1 VGGFLYLEDKKKPDL
16 ALVIDE
22 APTPRRQS
30 LYGAGSVA
38 GIIPVRLTESGQ
50 VIDEDDDEADKR
62 LKEELQREL
71 DLELADAKER
81 LLAKVPLA
89 LCACRVCVRVR
100 VSGVSSVRHLI
111 NRESRRMQIRED
123 ESTKKKKRS
132 NWEELRLV
140 TKEVDLVIS
149 ALLYGLLTFSVLV
162 FVEIFSLWAINKPE
176 VGGLDFSSADVGA
189 ALAVVGLT
197 VVVFQLFIYPKMGK
211 PQPSTIV
218 ICLSPLRCWIPN
230 TTTTTTRTTNRE
242 AIRLAHYVPCR
253 HVAAGSRLHAYAS
266 P

>member
-1 VGGFLYLEDKKKPDL
+1 
-16 ALVIDE
+16 
-22 APTPRRQS
+22 
-30 LYGAGSVA
+30 
-38 GIIPVRLTESGQ
+38 
-50 VIDEDDDEADKR
+50 
-62 LKEELQREL
+62 
-71 DLELADAKER
+71 
-81 LLAKVPLA
+81 
-89 LCACRVCVRVR
+89 
-100 VSGVSSVRHLI
+100 
-111 NRESRRMQIRED
+111 MQIRED

-132 NWEELRLV
+132 FWEELRLV

-230 TTTTTTRTTNRE
+230 TTTTTLALRTEKRFGSLIMFRVGMSLLVPVF
-242 AIRLAHYVPCR
+242 IRTPPPDCDC
-253 HVAAGSRLHAYAS
+253 GC
-266 P
+266 